1 MLQIVEKQV
10 INKVNRI
17 QELKDIEYVKGEMYS
32 IFSIL
37 ILSKKQFNRNLEIKE
52 FLGKFNI
59 SFKDY
64 VYVSR
69 TSVLA
74 RVLREIEKSDE
85 ERVRSIGLIL
95 FNELNSEN
103 VNVKNNYKKAKR
115 NDDYLLGILDRYTRN
130 DKK

>member
-17 QELKDIEYVKGEMYS
+17 QELKEIEYVKGEMYS

>member
-1 MLQIVEKQV
+1 MLQIVEKQA

-17 QELKDIEYVKGEMYS
+17 QELKEIEYVKGEMYS

>member
-17 QELKDIEYVKGEMYS
+17 QNLKDIEYVKGEMYS

-37 ILSKKQFNRNLEIKE
+37 ILSKKQFNRNIEIKE
-52 FLGKFNI
+52 FLGKLNI
-59 SFKDY
+59 NFKEY

-74 RVLREIEKSDE
+74 RVLREIEKADE

-95 FNELNSEN
+95 FNEFNSEN
-103 VNVKNNYKKAKR
+103 DNVKNNYKKTKR
-115 NDDYLLGILDRYTRN
+115 NNDYLLGILDRYTRN

>member
-17 QELKDIEYVKGEMYS
+17 QNLKDIEYVKGEMYS

-37 ILSKKQFNRNLEIKE
+37 ILSKKQFNRNIEIKE
-52 FLGKFNI
+52 FLGKLNI
-59 SFKDY
+59 NFKEY

-74 RVLREIEKSDE
+74 RVLREIEKADE

-95 FNELNSEN
+95 FNEFNSEN
-103 VNVKNNYKKAKR
+103 GNIKSNYKKTKK

>member
-59 SFKDY
+59 NFKDY

>member
-17 QELKDIEYVKGEMYS
+17 QELKEIEYVKGEMYS

-37 ILSKKQFNRNLEIKE
+37 ILSEKQFNRNLEIKE